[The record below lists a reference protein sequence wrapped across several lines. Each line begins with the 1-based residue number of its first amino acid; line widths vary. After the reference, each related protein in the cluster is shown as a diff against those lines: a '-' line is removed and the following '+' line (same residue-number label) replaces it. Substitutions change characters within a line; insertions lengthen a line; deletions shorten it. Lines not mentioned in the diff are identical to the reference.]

1 MVDFFIRRPIFATVC
16 ALLIVLAGAV
26 CIPSLPISLYP
37 QLAPPQVVVTSNY
50 IGANSKD
57 VESAVTIILEQA
69 INGVE
74 GMRYMSSTSSNDGT
88 SSITVTFQTGYSL
101 DIAAVD
107 VQNRVASAQ
116 GRLPAVVN
124 NTGITITKANS
135 NFVFA
140 AGFISPDHS
149 LSQAFISN
157 YLDVYVSDAL
167 KRVPGVGAV
176 IIFGERKYAMRIWL
190 DPNRLAARGLTALDV
205 TNALAEQNIEVP
217 AGQLGQQPSDP
228 SQQFQMAVRVVGRL
242 SDPREFENIILKNS
256 ADASGIVLLKD
267 VGRAEIGAENYST
280 DLKFSGGDAVGI
292 GVQQLSNANALDVD
306 KKCRAVLAELQKSFP
321 PGMQGIIAVD
331 TTIVIGDSIREV
343 VQTIGEAVVIVI
355 IVIFLFLQDW
365 RATIIPAVTIP
376 VSLIGTFAF
385 IKIFGFSINSLT
397 LFGITLATG
406 LVVDDAIVVIENVQ
420 RHIEKERCDAH
431 RATSEAMA
439 EVTSAVIATSL
450 VLISVFIPV
459 SFFPGTT
466 GILYKQ
472 FSLTNDFSIAI
483 SAFNALTLSPALAA
497 ILLRAEQ
504 KKTGI
509 MGFFLNPIER
519 FIQWLIR
526 TYAKVVTFVV
536 RIRFAMLAL
545 FFAGLAATVYM
556 YNHVPT
562 AFIPQEDQ
570 SYFLIIVQ
578 TPPGASLSYTSDF
591 ADKVADVV
599 RKNDGVFG
607 TFSVMG
613 FSLAGGSSPNAGLIF
628 APLKPIDERT
638 KMGPQYSAHNIVGDV
653 GPKLFGVPGGIA
665 FAAEPPAIAGIGT
678 VGGFQ
683 FILQDGGR
691 NTFGDIDRIAHT
703 IVGQSRAPGSGLTGM
718 NTTFTAN
725 DPQVLVTID
734 REKAKAIGVP
744 FSQITAAMG
753 TFMGSTYVNDFDF
766 NNRSYRAYVQ
776 ADQQFRTT
784 SKDLRQYYVRSDSGQ
799 MIPLDN
805 LASLTETSGPQVI
818 NHYNLFRSAEIDGS
832 PGPGLSSGQ
841 GLERMQQLFEKN
853 KLQGMMYTWT
863 GLALEEVESAGKA
876 IIIFGLGLL
885 VVYLTLSAQYE
896 SFALPFIILLA
907 VPMAVLGALLLVSA
921 RGLVDDVYVQIG
933 LVMLIGLSAKNS
945 ILIVEFAEQLLEQG
959 RTIIEAAIEAA
970 ELRLRPILMTSI
982 AFILGVGPLYVA
994 KGAGAPRPP
1003 LRRHRDRRRNG
1014 TLHSPQPHLHSRPL
1028 RHPQNN
1034 PRALLQQAKATPSRL
1049 PRPRRRT
1056 RGRVRRPT
1064 PANALASTSQVVT
1077 PRCLNLSAAD
1087 RAKVGAVP
1095 SVYVTTTKNRLSF
1108 PNAEANHPPAPK
1120 LAPRRQRPRHRLP
1133 PHPPPLRL
1141 LRNRSPTST
1150 MRSHR
1155 HSPARPPPLR
1165 HHGPRFQPASPS
1177 PARPPILN
1185 PLMALGPR
1193 AWGLLRETLTRL
1205 LHATTD
1211 PARRQAAEAGLHSIA
1226 GARLHNPV
1234 HTPNYTD
1241 FYASIHHATRVGKL
1255 FRPDNPLLPNYK
1267 HIPIGYHGRASSLIT
1282 SGTPILRPYGPTR
1295 PNPTQPP
1302 PSARPNP
1309 STTNWNWRFTSAS
1322 PTPSASP
1329 SQSPKPPIIS
1339 SASASSTTGPPATF
1353 SPGSTNRSAPSLA
1366 KNFATSTSPWITPM
1380 AAFEPFQTPLP
1391 VRPKADPKPLP
1402 ILKSQ
1407 LKIRPPNS

>member
-1 MVDFFIRRPIFATVC
+1 LVDFFIRRPIFATVC

-26 CIPSLPISLYP
+26 CIPTLPISLYP

-50 IGANSKD
+50 IGANAKD
-57 VESAVTIILEQA
+57 VESAVTIILEQS

-88 SSITVTFQTGYSL
+88 SAITVTFDTGYDL
-101 DIAAVD
+101 NIAAVD

-149 LSQAFISN
+149 LSPAFISN

-176 IIFGERKYAMRIWL
+176 IIFGERKYAMRVWL

-205 TNALAEQNIEVP
+205 TNALAEQNVEVA

-228 SQQFQMAVRVVGRL
+228 KQAFQMAVRVAGRL
-242 SDPREFENIILKNS
+242 TDPKEFENIIIKNS
-256 ADASGIVLLKD
+256 TTANGIVLLKD
-267 VGRAEIGAENYST
+267 VGRAEVGAENYNTS
-280 DLKFSGGDAVGI
+280 LKFAGGGVPAGEAVGI

-306 KKCRAVLAELQKSFP
+306 KRCRAVLTELQKSFP
-321 PGMQGIIAVD
+321 PGLKGIIAVD
-331 TTIVIGDSIREV
+331 TTTVIGDSIREV
-343 VQTIGEAVVIVI
+343 VQTIGEAVIIVI
-355 IVIFLFLQDW
+355 LVIFLFLQDW

-420 RHIEKERCDAH
+420 RHIEKEHCDSH

-472 FSLTNDFSIAI
+472 FSLTIAFSIAI

-497 ILLRAEQ
+497 ILLRGEQ
-504 KKTGI
+504 AHTGI
-509 MGFFLNPIER
+509 MGFFLNPVES
-519 FIQWLIR
+519 FIRWVIR
-526 TYAKVVTFVV
+526 VYARVVTFVV
-536 RIRFAMLAL
+536 RIRYAMLLL
-545 FFAGLAATVYM
+545 FFGALAGTVYM

-570 SYFLIIVQ
+570 SYFIIIVQ
-578 TPPGASLSYTSDF
+578 TPPGASLSYTTEF
-591 ADKVADVV
+591 ADRAAAFV
-599 RKNDGVFG
+599 RQNDGVFG

-613 FSLAGGSSPNAGLIF
+613 FSLSGGSSPNAGLIF

-638 KMGPQYSAHNIVGDV
+638 KMGPQYSAHNIVLDV
-653 GPKLFGVPGGIA
+653 GPKLFGIPGGIA
-665 FAAEPPAIAGIGT
+665 FAAEPPAVAGIGT

-691 NTFGDIDRIAHT
+691 NSFEDIDRIAHT
-703 IVGQSRAPGSGLTGM
+703 IVAQSRAPGSGLTGM

-725 DPQVLVTID
+725 DPQLLITID

-744 FSQITAAMG
+744 FNQITAALG

-766 NNRSYRAYVQ
+766 NNRSYRVYVQ
-776 ADQQFRTT
+776 AEQQYRRMAP
-784 SKDLRQYYVRSDSGQ
+784 DLRQYYVRSNTGQ
-799 MIPLDN
+799 LIPLDN
-805 LASLTETSGPQVI
+805 LATIRETSGPQVI

-853 KLQGMMYTWT
+853 ELQGMMFSWT

-876 IIIFGLGLL
+876 VIIFGLGLL

-907 VPMAVLGALLLVSA
+907 VPMAVLGALSLVSA
-921 RGLVDDVYVQIG
+921 RGLDDDVYVQIG

-945 ILIVEFAEQLLEQG
+945 ILIVEFAEQLIEQG
-959 RTIIEAAIEAA
+959 RSVIDAAIEAA

-982 AFILGVGPLYVA
+982 AFILGVGPLFFA
-994 KGAGAPRPP
+994 KGAGALGRHSVGTAIVGGMVLSTILNLFFIPVLYVILKTILVRIASRPKPRPEGCP
-1003 LRRHRDRRRNG
+1003 D
-1014 TLHSPQPHLHSRPL
+1014 PDEE
-1028 RHPQNN
+1028 
-1034 PRALLQQAKATPSRL
+1034 
-1049 PRPRRRT
+1049 
-1056 RGRVRRPT
+1056 PT
-1064 PANALASTSQVVT
+1064 IQ
-1077 PRCLNLSAAD
+1077 
-1087 RAKVGAVP
+1087 K
-1095 SVYVTTTKNRLSF
+1095 
-1108 PNAEANHPPAPK
+1108 
-1120 LAPRRQRPRHRLP
+1120 Q
-1133 PHPPPLRL
+1133 
-1141 LRNRSPTST
+1141 
-1150 MRSHR
+1150 
-1155 HSPARPPPLR
+1155 
-1165 HHGPRFQPASPS
+1165 
-1177 PARPPILN
+1177 
-1185 PLMALGPR
+1185 
-1193 AWGLLRETLTRL
+1193 LT
-1205 LHATTD
+1205 H
-1211 PARRQAAEAGLHSIA
+1211 
-1226 GARLHNPV
+1226 
-1234 HTPNYTD
+1234 
-1241 FYASIHHATRVGKL
+1241 
-1255 FRPDNPLLPNYK
+1255 
-1267 HIPIGYHGRASSLIT
+1267 
-1282 SGTPILRPYGPTR
+1282 
-1295 PNPTQPP
+1295 
-1302 PSARPNP
+1302 
-1309 STTNWNWRFTSAS
+1309 
-1322 PTPSASP
+1322 
-1329 SQSPKPPIIS
+1329 
-1339 SASASSTTGPPATF
+1339 
-1353 SPGSTNRSAPSLA
+1353 
-1366 KNFATSTSPWITPM
+1366 
-1380 AAFEPFQTPLP
+1380 
-1391 VRPKADPKPLP
+1391 
-1402 ILKSQ
+1402 
-1407 LKIRPPNS
+1407 

>member
-1 MVDFFIRRPIFATVC
+1 LFVDFFIRRPIFATVC

-37 QLAPPQVVVTSNY
+37 TLAPPQVIVSSNY

-88 SSITVTFQTGYSL
+88 SSITVTFQTGYDL

-107 VQNRVASAQ
+107 VQNRVATVQ
-116 GRLPAVVN
+116 GRLPATVN
-124 NTGITITKANS
+124 NTGISITKANS

-176 IIFGERKYAMRIWL
+176 VIFGERKYAMRLWL

-205 TNALAEQNIEVP
+205 TNALATQNVEVP
-217 AGQLGQQPSDP
+217 AGQLGQPPSDP
-228 SQQFQMAVRVVGRL
+228 KQAFQMAVRVIGRFD
-242 SDPREFENIILKNS
+242 DPKQFENIVIKNNS
-256 ADASGIVLLKD
+256 TAGGVVLFKD
-267 VGRAEIGAENYST
+267 IGRAELGAETYST
-280 DLKFSGGDAVGI
+280 ALKYSGGDAIGV

-306 KKCRAVLAELQKSFP
+306 KKCRAVLTELQKNFP
-321 PGMQGIIAVD
+321 PGMKGIIAVD
-331 TTIVIGDSIREV
+331 TTLVIGESVHEV
-343 VQTIGEAVVIVI
+343 VTTIGEAIIIVV

-420 RHIEKERCDAH
+420 RHLSGHSIIPERHELSEPDPYAPDTLAEEKTGKGMEQTSSDPH
-431 RATSEAMA
+431 KATSIAMA

-472 FSLTNDFSIAI
+472 FSLTIAFSIAI

-497 ILLRAEQ
+497 ILLRPEQ

-509 MGFFLNPIER
+509 MGLLLNPIEAV
-519 FIQWLIR
+519 IQWVIR
-526 TYAKVVTFVV
+526 TYARIVTFVV
-536 RIRFAMLAL
+536 RIRYVMLL
-545 FFAGLAATVYM
+545 FFIGALAATAFM
-556 YNHVPT
+556 YNYVPT

-578 TPPGASLSYTSDF
+578 TPPGASLSYTTEF
-591 ADKVADVV
+591 ADRVSEVV

-613 FSLAGGSSPNAGLIF
+613 FSLAGGSSPNSGLIF
-628 APLKPIDERT
+628 APLKPINDRT
-638 KMGPQYSAHNIVGDV
+638 KMGDKFTARNIVREV

-665 FAAEPPAIAGIGT
+665 FAAEPPAVAGLGT

-691 NTFGDIDRIAHT
+691 NTFDDIARVAHT
-703 IVGQSRAPGSGLTGM
+703 LVAQGSAPGSGLTAM
-718 NTTFTAN
+718 NTQFTSN
-725 DPQVLVTID
+725 DPQLQVTID
-734 REKAKAIGVP
+734 RQKAETIGVP
-744 FSQITAAMG
+744 FTQITAALG
-753 TFMGSTYVNDFDF
+753 TFMGSSYINDFNF
-766 NNRSYRAYVQ
+766 NNRSYRVYVQ
-776 ADQQFRTT
+776 ADEQFRRNAQ
-784 SKDLRQYYVRSDSGQ
+784 DLRQYYVRSNTGQ
-799 MIPLDN
+799 LIPLDN
-805 LASLTETSGPQVI
+805 LASIQQISGPQVI

-832 PGPGLSSGQ
+832 PAAGLSSGQ
-841 GLERMQQLFEKN
+841 GNDNMVKLFEKN
-853 KLQGMMYTWT
+853 KLQGMTYSWT

-907 VPMAVLGALLLVSA
+907 VPMAILGALSLVSL

-945 ILIVEFAEQLLEQG
+945 ILIVEFAEQLLGQG

-982 AFILGVGPLYVA
+982 AFILGVGPLFFA
-994 KGAGAPRPP
+994 TGAGAYG
-1003 LRRHRDRRRNG
+1003 RHSVG
-1014 TLHSPQPHLHSRPL
+1014 TAIVGGMVLSTVLNLFFIPVLYVILKTILVKFSGK
-1028 RHPQNN
+1028 
-1034 PRALLQQAKATPSRL
+1034 KAAAPSREL
-1049 PRPRRRT
+1049 
-1056 RGRVRRPT
+1056 
-1064 PANALASTSQVVT
+1064 PAN
-1077 PRCLNLSAAD
+1077 
-1087 RAKVGAVP
+1087 
-1095 SVYVTTTKNRLSF
+1095 
-1108 PNAEANHPPAPK
+1108 
-1120 LAPRRQRPRHRLP
+1120 
-1133 PHPPPLRL
+1133 
-1141 LRNRSPTST
+1141 
-1150 MRSHR
+1150 
-1155 HSPARPPPLR
+1155 
-1165 HHGPRFQPASPS
+1165 
-1177 PARPPILN
+1177 
-1185 PLMALGPR
+1185 
-1193 AWGLLRETLTRL
+1193 
-1205 LHATTD
+1205 
-1211 PARRQAAEAGLHSIA
+1211 
-1226 GARLHNPV
+1226 
-1234 HTPNYTD
+1234 
-1241 FYASIHHATRVGKL
+1241 
-1255 FRPDNPLLPNYK
+1255 
-1267 HIPIGYHGRASSLIT
+1267 
-1282 SGTPILRPYGPTR
+1282 
-1295 PNPTQPP
+1295 
-1302 PSARPNP
+1302 
-1309 STTNWNWRFTSAS
+1309 
-1322 PTPSASP
+1322 
-1329 SQSPKPPIIS
+1329 
-1339 SASASSTTGPPATF
+1339 
-1353 SPGSTNRSAPSLA
+1353 
-1366 KNFATSTSPWITPM
+1366 
-1380 AAFEPFQTPLP
+1380 
-1391 VRPKADPKPLP
+1391 
-1402 ILKSQ
+1402 
-1407 LKIRPPNS
+1407 